1 MKRFVCSVTVPI
13 LAGLALALPS
23 PALAASLLCPPLFV
37 TGGDQV
43 VCAVANYG
51 ALDRKVRIRMR
62 DGGTGELVEPVL
74 NATLPQFAETGI
86 HHNVVPPDGSVA
98 PAHPVICHITVPAK
112 GAIRASFARLAG
124 AAVVDADGLPIAAF
138 EDTVAASGGEVV
150 ECR

>member
-1 MKRFVCSVTVPI
+1 M
-13 LAGLALALPS
+13 LAGIALALPYPS
-23 PALAASLLCPPLFV
+23 AAANLFCPPLFV
-37 TGGDQV
+37 TAGDQV
-43 VCAVANYG
+43 MCAVANYK
-51 ALDRKVRIRMR
+51 APPRDVRIRMR
-62 DGGTGELVEPVL
+62 DGRTGELVEEPL
-74 NATLPQFAETGI
+74 DATLPQFAETGI

-124 AAVVDADGLPIAAF
+124 AAVIDADGLPIAAF